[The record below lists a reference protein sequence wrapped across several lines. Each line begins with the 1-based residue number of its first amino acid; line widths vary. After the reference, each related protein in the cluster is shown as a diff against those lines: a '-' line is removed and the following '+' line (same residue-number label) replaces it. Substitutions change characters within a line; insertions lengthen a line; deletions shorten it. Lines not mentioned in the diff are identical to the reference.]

1 MLVENITRQPA
12 STADP
17 MVRRPHAIW
26 RGASAVPPREFLPG
40 RSGTTQWP
48 VWDTAAHLIVTSPE
62 RLVDARQLVDDQMV
76 AIQAACDPS
85 RSDSEVRAVQR
96 ADGQPVLVS
105 ALLAELVAVS
115 LWAAWLSDGDVDPI
129 SGGVRR
135 ASDGGGIDGRTAP
148 MPDWRSIRHNGREI
162 TVPAGLLLDLTA
174 MARAHAADRCARL
187 IAKRFD
193 VGVLVGIGG
202 DIATAGEAPAG
213 GWGTLVRDH
222 FGGPGVPFYLPSAAL
237 ATSSAVSRRWCGGGR
252 PPHFTA
258 HCPGTS
264 RPSAPSL
271 RSVSVG
277 AGRCTRA
284 RTLSTAALVRGH
296 AAQGWLRDLGV
307 AARFVAEDGEV
318 VTTGRWP
325 ADEAA

>member
-1 MLVENITRQPA
+1 
-12 STADP
+12 
-17 MVRRPHAIW
+17 
-26 RGASAVPPREFLPG
+26 
-40 RSGTTQWP
+40 
-48 VWDTAAHLIVTSPE
+48 
-62 RLVDARQLVDDQMV
+62 
-76 AIQAACDPS
+76 
-85 RSDSEVRAVQR
+85 
-96 ADGQPVLVS
+96 
-105 ALLAELVAVS
+105 
-115 LWAAWLSDGDVDPI
+115 
-129 SGGVRR
+129 
-135 ASDGGGIDGRTAP
+135 
-148 MPDWRSIRHNGREI
+148 
-162 TVPAGLLLDLTA
+162 
-174 MARAHAADRCARL
+174 L
-187 IAKRFD
+187 IAERFE

-277 AGRCTRA
+277 AVRCTRA

-296 AAQGWLRDLGV
+296 AARGWLRDLGV